1 MNSDRAGSPEYLG
14 AQRVLRSAHA
24 VKSAAKTFVYLGVC
38 EPDNRPVRFEYPV
51 DMGKTAMVPCFAGCT
66 LPVTCERLYAVT
78 THLDCDGSCRGAR
91 SPFCS
96 CGCGGI
102 NHGRVWGQGAL
113 LDSRELV
120 ESEIQRYRDELV
132 KIAERRQHR
141 AEARAQRERAA
152 FEEWAAQHAEDIG
165 WLIGQDPDAEQS
177 NFLSDMIR
185 NLHNAKILSPN
196 QLRIV
201 LQIATERRER
211 AEIAARAEAER
222 AHRDAERAAKPGAGD
237 QSQLVPG
244 VYKLDGGIYV
254 VKGNRDYISWRKW
267 CREHGECPRP
277 AEARLYAKRLVESAP
292 RITEAGTEIP
302 FTLEYA
308 KGVIYDLAVT
318 DRMPLAEAEELS
330 TRYAK
335 CIVCERTL
343 KAAKSV
349 RASIGPVCI
358 KMFGPTLPEAA

>member
-1 MNSDRAGSPEYLG
+1 MNGHSTEYLG
-14 AQRVLRSAHA
+14 AQRVHRSAHA
-24 VKSAAKTFVYLGVC
+24 VKTAAKTFVYLGVC
-38 EPDNRPVRFEYPV
+38 ERDNRPVRFEYPV

-66 LPVTCERLYAVT
+66 LPVKCERLYAVS

-113 LDSRELV
+113 LDAREVV
-120 ESEIQRYRDELV
+120 ESEIERYREEQV
-132 KIAERRQHR
+132 KIRDRREKK
-141 AEARAQRERAA
+141 AEAKRGRERAA
-152 FEEWAAQHAEDIG
+152 FETWAAEHAEDIG
-165 WLIGQDPDAEQS
+165 WLIGQDPDAERLG
-177 NFLSDMIR
+177 FLADMIR
-185 NLHNAKILSPN
+185 LLRNAKIPTDG
-196 QLRIV
+196 QLRVV
-201 LQIATERRER
+201 LKIAAERRER
-211 AEIAARAEAER
+211 EARNAAREAK
-222 AHRDAERAAKPGAGD
+222 RAAKPGAGD
-237 QSQLVPG
+237 QAQLVPG
-244 VYKLDGGIYV
+244 VYKLEGEIYV
-254 VKGNRDYISWRKW
+254 VKGNRDYISWRKF
-267 CREHGECPRP
+267 CREHGESPRP
-277 AEARLYAKRLVESAP
+277 SEARLYAKRLVESAR
-292 RITEAGTEIP
+292 RITESGTEIP

-308 KGVIYDLAVT
+308 KGVIYDLALS

-358 KMFGPTLPEAA
+358 KMFGPVLPEAA